1 MDKKEICEVKK
12 IVLKIDDKEISLSIE
27 QAKKLKG
34 LLSDMFGKEVVVKEE
49 HHHHYDRWYFEPY
62 KITWNTQPAFQYDS
76 KLQVMCCDLNK

>member
-34 LLSDMFGKEVVVKEE
+34 LLSDMFGKEIVVKEE
-49 HHHHYDRWYFEPY
+49 HHHHYDWNKWYFEPY
-62 KITWNTQPAFQYDS
+62 KITWGT
-76 KLQVMCCDLNK
+76 DLKYNPKDNIIWCSL